1 MDFFKQTVKRRK
13 TLIDINLIRHK
24 ETSLIDEKLSR
35 RGGDYK
41 IDQLCDL
48 DRKRLE
54 LQKGVETLRKERNEK
69 SKEVGIAKKR
79 GDSADDI
86 MQEVRAIGE
95 KLKLYEGELATL
107 ETQIKA
113 IILMVPNIPDDSIPD
128 GKSEEDN
135 LEIKRVGEP
144 KNFDFEIRPHHE
156 LGEALGILDMKRA
169 AKLSGARFALLKGAG
184 ALMERALIN
193 FMLDLH
199 TKKHGYTEVLPPV
212 MVNSATMQGTGQL
225 PKFAEDLFKIEKSDY
240 WLIPTAEVPVT
251 NIHAGEILDGEKL
264 PIRMTAY
271 TPCFRA
277 EAGSYGKDTT
287 GLIRQHQ
294 FNKVELVELVK
305 PEESAKALEELLKHA
320 EEVLRLLELP
330 YRVLTLCAGDIGFSS
345 AKTYDIEVWVPS
357 QNKYREISS
366 CSMFTDFQAR
376 RMNMRMRR
384 EKGAKPE
391 FVHTINGSGLA
402 VGRTLVAILEN
413 YQNADGTITVP
424 PALRSYMGGLEKIEP
439 VA

>member
-1 MDFFKQTVKRRK
+1 M
-13 TLIDINLIRHK
+13 IDINLIRNR
-24 ETSLIDEKLSR
+24 ENSLVDKKLSR

-41 IDQLCDL
+41 LDQLCDL
-48 DRKRLE
+48 DKKRLE
-54 LQKGVETLRKERNEK
+54 LQKEVESLRKERNEK
-69 SKEVGIAKKR
+69 SKEVGAAKKR
-79 GDSADDI
+79 GDSAEEI

-95 KLKLYEGELATL
+95 KLKLQEEELTTL
-107 ETQIKA
+107 GREIEA
-113 IILMVPNIPDDSIPD
+113 IILMVPNIPDDSVPD

-135 LEIKRVGEP
+135 LETKRVGEP
-144 KNFDFEIRPHHE
+144 RKFDFEILPHHE
-156 LGEALGILDMKRA
+156 LGETLGILDMKRA

-199 TKKHGYTEVLPPV
+199 TKKHGYTEVLPPA

-225 PKFAEDLFKIEKSDY
+225 PKFTEDLFKIENSDY

-251 NIHAGEILDGEKL
+251 NIYAGEILDGEKL
-264 PIRMTAY
+264 PIKMTAY

-294 FNKVELVELVK
+294 FNKVELVQLVK
-305 PEESAKALEELLKHA
+305 PEESASALEELLKHA

-330 YRVLTLCAGDIGFSS
+330 YRVVTLCAGDIGFSA

-384 EKGAKPE
+384 EKGVKPE

-402 VGRTLVAILEN
+402 VGRTVVAILEN
-413 YQNADGTITVP
+413 YQNADRTVTVP
-424 PALRSYMGGLEKIEP
+424 DVLRNYMGGLEKIAP